1 MWPRSG
7 RRRLSSGTTSPPNL
21 NMPTKTTGL
30 FTLNPT
36 VPFPFMNTESATQFE
51 YPESRAVSARLSKVK
66 KSLVRRFA
74 DEFSGRLPLAL
85 IRRAVEEADVLARA
99 TGYPH
104 LVLPVLAEETV

>member
-1 MWPRSG
+1 
-7 RRRLSSGTTSPPNL
+7 
-21 NMPTKTTGL
+21 
-30 FTLNPT
+30 
-36 VPFPFMNTESATQFE
+36 MNTESATQFE

-104 LVLPVLAEETV
+104 LVLPVLAEETVRRVSDTTYAEEPAVHSGLTFAW

>member
-1 MWPRSG
+1 
-7 RRRLSSGTTSPPNL
+7 
-21 NMPTKTTGL
+21 
-30 FTLNPT
+30 
-36 VPFPFMNTESATQFE
+36 MNTESATQFE

-85 IRRAVEEADVLARA
+85 IRRAVEEADALARA

-104 LVLPVLAEETV
+104 LVLPVLAEETVRRVSDATYAEEPAVHSGLAFAW